1 RLLYQLP
8 ILYECEAEIPCSK
21 PVAEVSLDVPATVQG
36 QTPAGDLEYR
46 TDRPLTVD
54 DPSVVLEKSQLESLV
69 SCSEICDALKD
80 ENLRKLILD
89 INSSPDPENE
99 LAKAMGTG
107 AFRILADKVFSNV
120 QYAIPED
127 VRVITVNLFN
137 IQHA

>member
-36 QTPAGDLEYR
+36 QTP
-46 TDRPLTVD
+46 
-54 DPSVVLEKSQLESLV
+54 V